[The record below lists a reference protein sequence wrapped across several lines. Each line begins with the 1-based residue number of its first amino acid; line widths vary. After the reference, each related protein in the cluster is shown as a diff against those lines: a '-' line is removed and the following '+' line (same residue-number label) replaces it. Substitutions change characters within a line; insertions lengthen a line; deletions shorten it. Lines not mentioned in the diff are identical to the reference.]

1 EVDTECETDLLAPTF
16 RLVQE
21 LAGRGYP
28 GRDGGDDSMSF
39 RVVTEHSRSIAFLIA
54 DGVMPA
60 RDGRGYVLRR
70 LMRRAIRHARRLG
83 IDDLVL
89 PALASTVIDNLGEVW
104 PELTRQS
111 ELIRQ
116 VTT

>member
-1 EVDTECETDLLAPTF
+1 EGTGKEDYPIVGELPAKNIDTGLGLDRLAAVLQGVDTVCETDLLAPTL

-21 LAGRGYP
+21 MAGREYP
-28 GRDGGDDSMSF
+28 GRDGEDSMSF

-70 LMRRAIRHARRLG
+70 LMR
-83 IDDLVL
+83 
-89 PALASTVIDNLGEVW
+89 
-104 PELTRQS
+104 
-111 ELIRQ
+111 
-116 VTT
+116 